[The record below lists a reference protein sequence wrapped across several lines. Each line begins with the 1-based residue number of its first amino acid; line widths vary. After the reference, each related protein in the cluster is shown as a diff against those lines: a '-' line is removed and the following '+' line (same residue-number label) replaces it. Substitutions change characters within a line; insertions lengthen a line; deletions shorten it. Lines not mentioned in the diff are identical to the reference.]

1 MPNIFVE
8 KYLKP
13 KKYQTE
19 QIRTA
24 EESDVIDPRLKI
36 ALQTKELILNYRLTN
51 RIQPTLSIPLAY
63 NSSRGVFELIE
74 TPSIITSRLQAY
86 YYATPPS
93 ETTPDYYNLRVDS
106 AHRLYVIDDQAI
118 QILNK
123 LYNAI
128 GDAGTNPSNYQGATA
143 LFRLYQ
149 IRDDTYNLRENIW
162 QPGDARVLTNTP
174 LGANAKYYSP
184 SIIFETSRLSVMGV
198 LGYAD
203 APTSPNGAYVQLTYD
218 INNWYYNGA
227 SAVLTSAGAI
237 SLAQVVTGMFA
248 RVVWEN
254 GSTPQTS
261 FNLGVRF
268 MFAGSENPP
277 ISLAKPEQIEP
288 ICSVCGKDMTETG
301 DFFVESG
308 KVYCPKCYANK
319 RWKEVK
325 DKKQWLQGLKA
336 WRKIAKDE
344 EFNRAKLHTPDDAEG
359 EVS

>member
-1 MPNIFVE
+1 MSKETIE
-8 KYLKP
+8 KTYRKRYDT
-13 KKYQTE
+13 KQKGY
-19 QIRTA
+19 A
-24 EESDVIDPRLKI
+24 ESSDILDTRFKI
-36 ALQTKELILNYRLTN
+36 ALDTKELISKYRLSNNVT
-51 RIQPTLSIPLAY
+51 PVLSIPLAY
-63 NSSRGVFELIE
+63 DSSRGVFTLID
-74 TPSIITSRLQAY
+74 TPSIITSRLQGY
-86 YYATPPS
+86 YYPSPPS
-93 ETTPDYYNLRVDS
+93 ESTPDFYNLRLDS

-128 GDAGTNPSNYQGATA
+128 GDAGTNPTNYHGVTA

-149 IRDDTYNLRENIW
+149 INNDTYNIRETLW
-162 QPGDARVLTNTP
+162 QPGGATVLTNTP

-184 SIIFETSRLSVMGV
+184 SIFFQASRLSVMGV
-198 LGYAD
+198 LGYAN
-203 APTSPNGAYVQLTYD
+203 APTSSNGAYVQLTYD

-237 SLAQVVTGMFA
+237 SLAQVVTGMYA

-254 GSTPQTS
+254 GSTPQTT
-261 FNLGVRF
+261 FNLGVRY

-288 ICSVCGKDMTETG
+288 ICSVCGKDMSEIG

-325 DKKQWLQGLKA
+325 DKTLWIKSLKG
-336 WRKIAKDE
+336 WHKNAKE
-344 EFNRAKLHTPDDAEG
+344 QELERAKYHTPDNIKH
-359 EVS
+359 EVK